1 MYQYLEFR
9 NEWTE
14 KCRKMSDEELI
25 ASFNSKVGLRTYG
38 MFLSILLSTQENE
51 MLRRNWD
58 LSEVTSTDPK
68 TNRKLA
74 ISYAYPIQLVD
85 NKIIVIK
92 NYFWFKREIVYLN

>member
-1 MYQYLEFR
+1 
-9 NEWTE
+9 
-14 KCRKMSDEELI
+14 
-25 ASFNSKVGLRTYG
+25 
-38 MFLSILLSTQENE
+38 

>member
-58 LSEVTSTDPK
+58 LSEVTSTDSK